1 MAGLSFSAALAL
13 AAQCAPGVAAETLL
27 SVAHAESNLDPFA
40 IGVNDGPPVR
50 QPRTAAEAAALARM
64 LLARG
69 YSIDLGISQIN
80 SRNLGWLGLSVEAA
94 FDPCRNLAAAAR
106 VLRAN
111 YSAASRRYAGAGA
124 LGAALSMYNT
134 GHPERGYRNG
144 YVARVYRA
152 AAIVVPAVR
161 AGTQPAPP
169 VAAPSPAIDPSIPR
183 GSPLDANLA
192 ASAAA
197 PGPDSVAVSDGAG
210 TSIPVSAAPAWDV
223 FGTAGRASVHV
234 FGGMK

>member
-13 AAQCAPGVAAETLL
+13 AAQCAPGVAPETLL
-27 SVAHAESNLDPFA
+27 SVAHAESSLDPFA
-40 IGVNDGPPVR
+40 IGVNNGPPVR
-50 QPRTAAEAAALARM
+50 QPRTAAEAAALARV
-64 LLARG
+64 LLSRG
-69 YSIDLGISQIN
+69 YNIDLGIGQIN

-134 GHPERGYRNG
+134 GHPGRGYRNG

-161 AGTQPAPP
+161 AGAQPA
-169 VAAPSPAIDPSIPR
+169 PAIDPWIPR
-183 GSPLDANLA
+183 GSPLDPNLA

-210 TSIPVSAAPAWDV
+210 TFIPVPAAPAWDV